1 MVKTNVD
8 CLKKAPRCQRIL
20 SIPPQISFDPGEI
33 VDAGGKLF
41 SGAAFCEKKLL
52 PLPLADPSAPAVISK
67 REKSTLRHQRI
78 NLLPDGRCLYRRGV
92 RLRNH
97 GADFNGTIR

>member
-1 MVKTNVD
+1 MVKTNGD

-52 PLPLADPSAPAVISK
+52 ALPLADPSAPPVISK
-67 REKSTLRHQRI
+67 REKSPARLARAKRRS
-78 NLLPDGRCLYRRGV
+78 NDGPANVGFHLEDIKAEPGEV
-92 RLRNH
+92 
-97 GADFNGTIR
+97 IR